1 MLTARQQV
9 VPIPQQ
15 TGGSPP
21 GSSPGRRGG
30 SPRAPPRGP
39 RSPRPA
45 FLSPLQLSH
54 HEKPGR
60 DIKMQLFFTGA
71 HSIGPGLSGRLTRL
85 LR

>member
-21 GSSPGRRGG
+21 GVLPGQAGRVAPG
-30 SPRAPPRGP
+30 PPRGP